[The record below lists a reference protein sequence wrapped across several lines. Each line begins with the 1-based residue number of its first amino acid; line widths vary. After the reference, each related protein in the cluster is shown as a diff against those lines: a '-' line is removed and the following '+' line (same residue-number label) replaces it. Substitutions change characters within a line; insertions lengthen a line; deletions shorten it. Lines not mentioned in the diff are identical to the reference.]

1 MNYCIVMKY
10 SSEEKYYIV
19 TVPDLPGCMANGKSP
34 NEAYENVK
42 NVITEWID
50 TAKAAGREIPEPK
63 FAQENF

>member
-50 TAKAAGREIPEPK
+50 TAKAAGREIPEPS
-63 FAQENF
+63 FGQDNF

>member
-19 TVPDLPGCMANGKSP
+19 TVPDLPGCMADGKSP

-50 TAKAAGREIPEPK
+50 TAKAAGREIPEPS
-63 FAQENF
+63 FGQDNF